1 MLVNMKESELKK
13 SKLYSEELGIDLSK
27 KKPAELFKWFIAS
40 ILFGARISET
50 IAKNTY
56 KTLEKYK
63 LLKPQKILKA
73 GWNFLVNPIM
83 RQGGYVRYDGKTSD
97 ILLKISD
104 MLIKK
109 YNGNL
114 NNLHDKAKDSKDLE
128 NKLMEFH
135 GIGPT
140 TVNVFLRELRPYWK
154 KANPKPSPIAKKLAK
169 KFKISL
175 KKYNRKSITFARI
188 EAGLIRARKSK

>member
-1 MLVNMKESELKK
+1 MLFNMKESELKK

-97 ILLKISD
+97 TLQTFLAFLVLI
-104 MLIKK
+104 MLITLIYKSFKLIIVIIKK
-109 YNGNL
+109 GVG
-114 NNLHDKAKDSKDLE
+114 K
-128 NKLMEFH
+128 
-135 GIGPT
+135 
-140 TVNVFLRELRPYWK
+140 V
-154 KANPKPSPIAKKLAK
+154 
-169 KFKISL
+169 
-175 KKYNRKSITFARI
+175 
-188 EAGLIRARKSK
+188 